1 MFELDV
7 PASVGS
13 GQVFLWERQKDRWQ
27 GIDGQQLLELREGR
41 PAPRAAARFL
51 RANDDYANMLSEI
64 SKDVVVARAARK
76 YRGLRLLRQDPFQCY
91 ITFIVSANSN
101 MARIRDGLARLCS
114 TFGAR
119 SGGHGCVSHFFP
131 KPSALARA
139 SLGQLRA
146 CGLGY
151 RAGYVKEAARMAPE
165 LNLERLRRRPYSE
178 ARAELLQVPGIGP
191 KVADCIM
198 LFSLEKM
205 DAFPIDTWMAKALRR
220 HYPGC
225 FEGGHGTEKRYM
237 KMRDEAL
244 CRFGRY
250 AGLAQQFLFKAA
262 RDGAGV
268 PWPTLN

>member
-1 MFELDV
+1 MFEVDV

-13 GQVFLWERQKDRWQ
+13 GQVFLWERRGKGWQ
-27 GIDGQQLLELREGR
+27 GIDGQRLLELREGK
-41 PAPRAAARFL
+41 APRAAARFL
-51 RANDDYANMLSEI
+51 RASDDYAAMLSEI
-64 SKDVVVARAARK
+64 SGDPAVARAVDR

-91 ITFIVSANSN
+91 ITFIVSANSS

-114 TFGAR
+114 AFGAR
-119 SGGHGCVSHFFP
+119 SGGHGCASHFFP
-131 KPSALARA
+131 EPSSLARA

-151 RAGYVKEAARMAPE
+151 RAKYVREAARMAPE
-165 LNLERLRRRPYSE
+165 LNLERLRRRPYPE
-178 ARAELLQVPGIGP
+178 ARAELLQIPGIGP

-198 LFSLEKM
+198 LFSLEKL
-205 DAFPIDTWMAKALRR
+205 DAFPIDTWMAKALRLY
-220 HYPGC
+220 YPGR

-237 KMRDEAL
+237 EMRGEAL
-244 CRFGRY
+244 GRFGRY

-262 RDGAGV
+262 RDGAGA

>member
-1 MFELDV
+1 MPEIDV

-13 GQVFLWERQKDRWQ
+13 GQVFLWERRDKTWQ
-27 GIDGQQLLELREGR
+27 GIDGQRILELREGG

-51 RANDDYANMLSEI
+51 RAGDDYAAMLSEI
-64 SKDVVVARAARK
+64 SRDRAVARAARR

-91 ITFIVSANSN
+91 ITFIVSANSS
-101 MARIRDGLARLCS
+101 MARIRDGLWRLCS
-114 TFGAR
+114 AFGGR
-119 SGGHGCVSHFFP
+119 SGGRGRASHFFP
-131 KPSALARA
+131 EPRSLARA
-139 SLGQLRA
+139 SVGQLRA

-165 LNLERLRRRPYSE
+165 LDLERLRRRPYPE
-178 ARAELLQVPGIGP
+178 ARAELLRVPGIGP

-198 LFSLEKM
+198 LFSLEKL
-205 DAFPIDTWMAKALRR
+205 DAFPIDTWMAKALRL

-225 FEGGHGTEKRYM
+225 FEGGHGTEKKYM
-237 KMRDEAL
+237 RMRDEAVG
-244 CRFGRY
+244 RFGRY